1 MEGFSI
7 LNNIKIQHKINRIAH
22 EINEQVYGEET
33 IYLVGIKEHGAEL
46 ANRLLEVF
54 KTIGIENRFKY
65 VELSINKNEPMSDM
79 PILSI
84 ERDILSDQCVILI
97 DDVLN
102 SGKTLMYA
110 ANYIL
115 HSPIRRLITAVLV
128 ERKHRI
134 YPIRADIVGFSL
146 STTLE
151 EHISINLEKGK
162 ETITLS

>member
-1 MEGFSI
+1 MKGFSI
-7 LNNIKIQHKINRIAH
+7 LNNEKIQHKINRIAH
-22 EINEQVYGEET
+22 EINEQVYGEDL
-33 IYLVGIKEHGAEL
+33 IYLVGIKEQGADF
-46 ANRLLEVF
+46 AKKLLDVF
-54 KTIGIENRFKY
+54 KLIGIEKRFKY
-65 VELSINKNEPMSDM
+65 VELSINKQDPMSEI
-79 PILSI
+79 PELSI
-84 ERDILSDQCVILI
+84 ERDLLSNQCVILI

-115 HSPIRRLITAVLV
+115 HSPIRRLITTVLV

-134 YPIRADIVGFSL
+134 FPIRADIVGFSL

-151 EHISINLEKGK
+151 EHISVSLEKGK